1 LILVDTNVIS
11 QLTRSLPNQAVFDWI
26 EAREGYLLVST
37 VTFGEMSFG
46 IARLPDGRR
55 KDGLRRALSIAV
67 DRFSTRTVPFG
78 VFEAEA
84 YGDIMAHAERLG
96 RPMSIPDGMI
106 AASAQVLRLPLAT
119 RNTKDFRT
127 TDLELIN
134 PWLEVPS

>member
-11 QLTRSLPNQAVFDWI
+11 QLTRSHPDKAAFDWI
-26 EAREGYLLVST
+26 EERERDILVST

-67 DRFSTRTVPFG
+67 DRFSNRTVPYG
-78 VFEAEA
+78 VYEAEA
-84 YGDIMAHAERLG
+84 YGAIMAHAERLA

-119 RNTKDFRT
+119 RNTKDFET
-127 TDLELIN
+127 TGLQLIN
-134 PWLEVPS
+134 PWLQVPS